1 MSDLTHEDLL
11 TMIAAQSD
19 ENKQLRLENLEL
31 RVRLSK
37 AAQGAH
43 EGEVVESDSRARDA

>member
-11 TMIAAQSD
+11 TMIATQSD

-31 RVRLSK
+31 RVRLSR
-37 AAQGAH
+37 ATRDVR
-43 EGEVVESDSRARDA
+43 EGEVVEPDRVDHDA

>member
-11 TMIAAQSD
+11 TMIATQSD
-19 ENKQLRLENLEL
+19 ENKRLRLENLEL

-37 AAQGAH
+37 ATRDVH
-43 EGEVVESDSRARDA
+43 EGEVVEPDTTGSHA

>member
-11 TMIAAQSD
+11 TMIATQSD

-31 RVRLSK
+31 RVRLSR
-37 AAQGAH
+37 AARDVH
-43 EGEVVESDSRARDA
+43 EGEVVEPGSGARDA